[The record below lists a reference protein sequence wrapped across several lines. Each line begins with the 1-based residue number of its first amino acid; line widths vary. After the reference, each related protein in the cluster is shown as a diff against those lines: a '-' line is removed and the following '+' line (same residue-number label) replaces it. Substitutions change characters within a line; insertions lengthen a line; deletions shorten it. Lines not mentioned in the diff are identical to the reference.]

1 MFDPKSLLDALVRGN
16 AQQTPGTSSG
26 GGLED
31 LLRNFLPNAGAGASQ
46 SGSPQTSNLQPEA
59 GSSGNPLGDLLSKLQ
74 QGGQGGG
81 GIGEILGK
89 LQQQAGGAGG
99 IADILGQVFGQA
111 KSGVREGAG
120 RLDQATGA
128 SDRARDVM
136 GQLTGRSPDEL
147 MAQLKELLANNKMG
161 AGAALGGLGAL
172 ILGTGAGRSLAG
184 SAIKL
189 GGLALIGGLAYKALQ
204 NYQQGVPPL
213 TGGKAAAPAQALLA
227 APTGSGFEAEA
238 STGEHATILIRAMIA
253 AAAADGR
260 IDAAEQKK
268 ILGSFGKSDL
278 DPAARQFLARE
289 LEKPATVEEL
299 ASACSSPEEAA
310 KIYTAARISVD
321 VDSDEEHEF
330 LTALAEA
337 LGIDDDLAAHI
348 DAAARTAA

>member
-16 AQQTPGTSSG
+16 AQQSPGASSG

-31 LLRNFLPNAGAGASQ
+31 LLRNFLPNAGADASR
-46 SGSPQTSNLQPEA
+46 SGSPQTTNLQPEQ

-81 GIGEILGK
+81 GLGDILGK

-120 RLDQATGA
+120 RIDQATGA
-128 SDRARDVM
+128 SDRMRDAV
-136 GQLTGRSPDEL
+136 GQLTGP
-147 MAQLKELLANNKMG
+147 LARRAG
-161 AGAALGGLGAL
+161 GAAQGADGQQPDGGGRRTRRPGRADPRHGRRTL
-172 ILGTGAGRSLAG
+172 TGRQRHQAGRPRPDRRPRLQG
-184 SAIKL
+184 
-189 GGLALIGGLAYKALQ
+189 LQ

-227 APTGSGFEAEA
+227 APSGSGFEAEA

-278 DPAARQFLARE
+278 DAAARQFLARE

-299 ASACSSPEEAA
+299 ASACSSPRRRPRSIPPRASA
-310 KIYTAARISVD
+310 WI

-330 LTALAEA
+330 LAALAEA